1 MNKKLLRDKKGTVES
16 ILIVSTML
24 LLLLT
29 VVGMAFFDQGKSKN
43 PKITVIDKSTPTE
56 SMSGY
61 EHLEDEVK
69 NRYE

>member
-1 MNKKLLRDKKGTVES
+1 MNKQLRDKKGTVES
-16 ILIVSTML
+16 ILLVTMFL
-24 LLLLT
+24 ILLT
-29 VVGMAFFDQGKSKN
+29 VVVMAFFDQGKSKN